1 MSTLPALIGRMEP
14 EYAKTLPVDVDPKKF
29 IRVAQTAIKM
39 TSGIDGVDRNSVFSA
54 LAQAS
59 QDGLLI
65 DGKEAAIIPF
75 KGKATYIP
83 MVQGM
88 LKRMRQHSEF
98 ASISHG
104 IVYQEEINQGRFEY
118 VKGDKEFL
126 RHEPLT
132 LGEKKGDIV
141 GAYAVLTTKSGEKFR
156 AVMDIEAIN
165 KRLSKGNNSPAKRE
179 WREEFII
186 KTVLKQLYKIAPNSG
201 DETGVLDGVFGEDQ
215 EKPRDVTPQS
225 EPEKKPEITPDSEID
240 EDGVIKT
247 TKAAAAVMAQV
258 DDIPDAEYTDV
269 PDGYTPPVYDD
280 DEMPL

>member
-1 MSTLPALIGRMEP
+1 MSTLPALIDGMEKDF
-14 EYAKTLPVDVDPKKF
+14 AKALPADVPSKRF
-29 IRVAQTAIKM
+29 TRIARTA
-39 TSGIDGVDRNSVFSA
+39 VNSNPD
-54 LAQAS
+54 LANAERKSLLGAIMQAA
-59 QDGLLI
+59 QDGLVI
-65 DGKEAAIIPF
+65 DGKEAAIVMF
-75 KGKATYIP
+75 KGKAQYMP
-83 MVQGM
+83 MVSG
-88 LKRMRQHSEF
+88 LVKKMRQHSEF

-156 AVMDIEAIN
+156 AVMDIDAID
-165 KRLSKGNNSPAKRE
+165 KRLSKGNNSSAKRE

-215 EKPRDVTPQS
+215 EKPRDVTPPK
-225 EPEKKPEITPDSEID
+225 EADKKTNITPDSEID

-258 DDIPDAEYTDV
+258 DDIPDAEYADA
-269 PDGYTPPVYDD
+269 PEGYTPPVYDD